1 MENDELNINNINE
14 TEEGNEDV
22 ILIGYDGDDGKCS
35 IDSLSSRSSY
45 YPLSA
50 NQGRVL
56 NDKVDGLLANINNL
70 ENKIET
76 LLDIFYPIG
85 SIYQS
90 TKSIDPNNVIGGT
103 WQKIEGRFLFASS
116 STYSIGNEGGSDKNI
131 LIANNIP
138 LLSVSTK
145 INQTSLKG
153 AFANFAAQSSG
164 QGPTASGI
172 CEVYLAGEYG
182 GYGTS
187 KANMNDSVRIDATH
201 SHTAT
206 STAGNSSPQAINNM
220 PPYKVINM
228 WERIG

>member
-22 ILIGYDGDDGKCS
+22 ILIGYDGDDGKGS

-56 NDKVDGLLANINNL
+56 NDKVEGFLDNINNL
-70 ENKIET
+70 ENKIGT

-103 WQKIEGRFLFASS
+103 WQKIEGRFLIGSS
-116 STYSIGNEGGSDKNI
+116 SAYSLGSTGGSPTHTLTESQLPQI
-131 LIANNIP
+131 SRSI
-138 LLSVSTK
+138 STSSDTHAHGIK
-145 INQTSLKG
+145 YTDLKP
-153 AFANFAAQSSG
+153 N
-164 QGPTASGI
+164 
-172 CEVYLAGEYG
+172 
-182 GYGTS
+182 GTS
-187 KANMNDSVRIDATH
+187 GTTIHAMTTNGKNTS
-201 SHTAT
+201 
-206 STAGNSSPQAINNM
+206 STAIMTNDVHNHSISFTFGSGNAHNNM

>member
-1 MENDELNINNINE
+1 MKNDKENINE
-14 TEEGNEDV
+14 LEEENEDI
-22 ILIGYDGDDGKCS
+22 ILIGYDGDDIKGS

-56 NDKVDGLLANINNL
+56 NAKVDGFLDNINNL
-70 ENKIET
+70 ENKIGT

-138 LLSVSTK
+138 LLSVNTK
-145 INQTSLKG
+145 INETTLKG
-153 AFANFAAQSSG
+153 AFGNFATQSSG
-164 QGPTASGI
+164 QGPSASGI
-172 CEVYLAGEYG
+172 CSSYMDGDYG

-187 KANMNDSVRIDATH
+187 KKGLKDAIRIDATH

-206 STAGNSSPQAINNM
+206 ATAGNSSPQAINNM

>member
-1 MENDELNINNINE
+1 MRNDEENINE
-14 TEEGNEDV
+14 LEEENEDV
-22 ILIGYDGDDGKCS
+22 ILIGYDGEDTKGS

-56 NDKVDGLLANINNL
+56 NEKVDVFLDNINDL
-70 ENKIET
+70 ENRIET
-76 LLDIFYPIG
+76 LLDMFYPIG

-90 TKSIDPNNVIGGT
+90 TKNIDPNTVIGGT
-103 WQKIEGRFLFASS
+103 WQKIEGQFLFASS
-116 STYSIGNEGGSDKNI
+116 SKYSLGSVGGIDKNT
-131 LIANNIP
+131 LVANNIP
-138 LLSVSTK
+138 LLSVTTK
-145 INQTSLKG
+145 INQTTLKG

-172 CEVYLAGEYG
+172 CEVYLSGDYG

-187 KANMNDSVRIDATH
+187 KDGMKDSVRIDASH

-206 STAGNSSPQAINNM
+206 STAGNSSPQAIENM